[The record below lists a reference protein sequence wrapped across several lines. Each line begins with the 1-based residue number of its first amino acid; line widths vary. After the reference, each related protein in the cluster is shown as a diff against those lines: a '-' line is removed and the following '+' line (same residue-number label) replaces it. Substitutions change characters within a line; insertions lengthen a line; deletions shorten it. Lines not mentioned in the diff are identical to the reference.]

1 MFWLYKFNNFVY
13 CLAINFFCDPKA
25 LGGLQRIVISAG
37 LRWYVTCPCKTTH
50 QLLSSFER
58 VGTALGHNPWTI
70 NKKRTTSTINI
81 KNNHHNKY
89 DVHNTSINSDM
100 IFVQGQPVIAS
111 IKCLHQIVSNT
122 YVVTFVYL
130 TL

>member
-1 MFWLYKFNNFVY
+1 MYKLNNCVY
-13 CLAINFFCDPKA
+13 CLAIIFFCDPKA
-25 LGGLQRIVISAG
+25 LRGLQRIEISAG
-37 LRWYVTCPCKTTH
+37 LRWSVTCPCKTTH
-50 QLLSSFER
+50 QLLSSFEL

-70 NKKRTTSTINI
+70 NEERKASTINI
-81 KNNHHNKY
+81 KNSHRNKY

-100 IFVQGQPVIAS
+100 IFVQGQPVTAS